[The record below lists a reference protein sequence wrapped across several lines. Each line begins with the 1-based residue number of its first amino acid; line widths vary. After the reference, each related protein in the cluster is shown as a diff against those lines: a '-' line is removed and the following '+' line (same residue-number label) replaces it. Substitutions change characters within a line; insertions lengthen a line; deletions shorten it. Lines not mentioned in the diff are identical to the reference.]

1 MEWAPGYNVLPS
13 RQDIVGSNLFGVF
26 SSSFKSAYVDGNF
39 LLVAFYVI
47 NVMLDLICYW
57 KAKQG
62 RNGPSFSK

>member
-1 MEWAPGYNVLPS
+1 MEWAPGYNVPPS

-26 SSSFKSAYVDGNF
+26 SSSFKSVYVDGNF
-39 LLVAFYVI
+39 LLDAFYVI